1 MTANTPSELA
11 AWSCPVIA
19 FLLLASL
26 TALIPSNAGWG
37 GHGFSILAYVM
48 YWIGVAWMLVTAFV
62 IFATLFRTDVV
73 KPENFDLSFCLPC
86 VGIET
91 VAVTG
96 GVICN
101 YGAGVSARLAVP
113 VIIVSYMFCGL
124 GLWLAVLVYAMT
136 MYKFMH
142 SHFPQPAKLPT
153 LMLLVSF
160 FPGLSSLIPSR
171 LGPAA
176 YGSSSLE

>member
-1 MTANTPSELA
+1 LT
-11 AWSCPVIA
+11 
-19 FLLLASL
+19 LASL

-48 YWIGVAWMLVTAFV
+48 YWIGVAWMLATAFV

-124 GLWLAVLVYAMT
+124 GLWLAVVVYALT

-142 SHFPQPAKLPT
+142 SHFPPPPKLPT
-153 LMLLVSF
+153 LMLLVSQWS
-160 FPGLSSLIPSR
+160 PVRSR
-171 LGPAA
+171 SPQTLATC
-176 YGSSSLE
+176 SCHLLHFL